1 MNLAKLFETRARWDP
16 KLIPYKTWRAELDAL
31 EAGRKGMSVF
41 GFPMDEVV
49 RGGREFR
56 KMIDDVLGRDL
67 VIVLSKD
74 ELQMLRPEYQHVSV
88 FAARPDQLWRIPAFF
103 AVHET
108 AFAGRSAWTAPTEAL
123 RGLLLGYTA
132 AQRERWIA
140 WHRQRRAGDS
150 CATVYTLLTHA
161 QRRAISD
168 AGKRYVADIG
178 RLTLFARSRDDVI
191 KPTAW
196 RLVPRGATIARVGL
210 AWDVYRRLFKPARRR
225 DVMTATIPKL
235 LESAF
240 HAGMRTNVQFLTRRG
255 WV

>member
-1 MNLAKLFETRARWDP
+1 MNLAKLFEARPRWDP
-16 KLIPYKTWRAELDAL
+16 KVVPYKTWRAELDAL
-31 EAGRKGMSVF
+31 EGGRKGMSVT
-41 GFPMDEVV
+41 GFPIDEVV

-56 KMIDDVLGRDL
+56 RLIEDVLGRDL

-103 AVHET
+103 AMHDT
-108 AFAGRSAWTAPTEAL
+108 AFAGDTGWTAPTEAL
-123 RGLLLGYTA
+123 RSLLLGYTA
-132 AQRERWIA
+132 AQRERWLA

-150 CATVYTLLTHA
+150 CATVYTLLTRA

-178 RLTLFARSRDDVI
+178 WLTLFARNHDVLRS
-191 KPTAW
+191 TAW
-196 RLVPRGATIARVGL
+196 RLVPRGTTIARVGL
-210 AWDVYRRLFKPARRR
+210 AWNVYRRLFKSARG
-225 DVMTATIPKL
+225 VVTTTIPKR
-235 LESAF
+235 LESVF
-240 HAGMRTNVQFLTRRG
+240 HAGMRTNVQFLTTRG